1 MDGFLCVMVTT
12 EKTPDSVVDWV
23 GRMPRPVRPYLRL
36 MRADRPAGFW
46 LLLWPCLWSVAF
58 ALSPA
63 YVDFWR
69 FCALFLAGSI
79 LMRGA
84 GCTWNDIVD
93 RKMDAA
99 VARTAM
105 RPIPAG
111 EVSVLQALLFS
122 VALSLAGLFVLL
134 SFNGFTVWLGI
145 LSLLPVAVYP
155 FAKRVTN
162 WPQAV
167 LGLTF
172 NWGALMGWAAV
183 HGSLSAVPIVL
194 YAAAFF
200 WTLGYDTIYAHQD
213 KEDDAI
219 IGVKSTALRL
229 GRATKPWLVG
239 FYGVFLF
246 GTLAAGYAAGLGW
259 GFYVGLVALA
269 LHLVWQIKAVD
280 IDDPARCL
288 HVFRANSIIGWI
300 LFLSAI
306 AGQFTAG

>member
-1 MDGFLCVMVTT
+1 MADTV
-12 EKTPDSVVDWV
+12 KTPDSVVDWV

-46 LLLWPCLWSVAF
+46 LLMWPCLWSTAF
-58 ALSPA
+58 ALSPGS
-63 YVDFWR
+63 YDFWR
-69 FCALFLAGSI
+69 LCALFLLGAI
-79 LMRGA
+79 VMRGA

-111 EVSVLQALLFS
+111 EVSVIEALLFA
-122 VALSLAGLFVLL
+122 VGLSLAGLAILL

-155 FAKRVTN
+155 FAKRVTF

-183 HGSLSAVPIVL
+183 YGSLSVAPLVL
-194 YAAAFF
+194 YGASVF

-213 KEDDAI
+213 KQDDAI

-229 GRATKPWLVG
+229 GEATKPWLIG
-239 FYGVFLF
+239 FYGLF
-246 GTLAAGYAAGLGW
+246 WGGVLCAGLLTKSAW
-259 GFYVGLVALA
+259 GFYAGLIVLA
-269 LHLVWQIKAVD
+269 GHLIWQIRKVD

-288 HVFRANSIIGWI
+288 AVFRSNSIIGWI
-300 LFLSAI
+300 VFLSAV
-306 AGQFTAG
+306 AGQLTAN

>member
-1 MDGFLCVMVTT
+1 MT
-12 EKTPDSVVDWV
+12 EHVKTPDSVVDWV

-58 ALSPA
+58 ATSPD
-63 YVDFWR
+63 YFDFWR
-69 FCALFLAGSI
+69 FCALFFIGAI

-111 EVSVLQALLFS
+111 EVSVVQALLFA
-122 VALSLAGLFVLL
+122 VGLSLAGLLVLL
-134 SFNGFTVWLGI
+134 AFNSFTIWLGI
-145 LSLLPVAVYP
+145 LSLVPVAIYP

-183 HGSLSAVPIVL
+183 YGSLSAAPLVL

-219 IGVKSTALRL
+219 IGVKSTALKL
-229 GRATKPWLVG
+229 GHRTKPWLVG
-239 FYGVFLF
+239 FYGVFL
-246 GTLAAGYAAGLGW
+246 GGALIAGLLAGLDW
-259 GFYVGLVALA
+259 GYYVGLIFLA
-269 LHLVWQIKAVD
+269 LHLLWQIKAVD

-288 HVFRANSIIGWI
+288 RVFRSNSIIGWI
-300 LFLSAI
+300 VFLSAI
-306 AGQFTAG
+306 TGQLTA

>member
-1 MDGFLCVMVTT
+1 MLEQV
-12 EKTPDSVVDWV
+12 KTPDSVVGWV

-36 MRADRPAGFW
+36 IRADRPAGFW

-58 ALSPA
+58 AISPDHF
-63 YVDFWR
+63 DFWR
-69 FCALFLAGSI
+69 FCALFFIGAI

-111 EVSVLQALLFS
+111 EVSVVQALLFA
-122 VALSLAGLFVLL
+122 VGLSLAGLLVLL
-134 SFNGFTVWLGI
+134 AFNSFTIWLGI
-145 LSLLPVAVYP
+145 LSLVPVAIYP

-183 HGSLSAVPIVL
+183 YGSLSAAPLVL

-219 IGVKSTALRL
+219 IGVKSTALKL
-229 GRATKPWLVG
+229 GHRTKPWLVG
-239 FYGVFLF
+239 FYGVFL
-246 GTLAAGYAAGLGW
+246 GGALIAGLLAGLGW
-259 GFYVGLVALA
+259 GYYVGLIFLA
-269 LHLVWQIKAVD
+269 LHLLWQIKAVA

-288 HVFRANSIIGWI
+288 LVFRSNSIIGWI
-300 LFLSAI
+300 VFLSAI
-306 AGQFTAG
+306 AGQLTA

>member
-1 MDGFLCVMVTT
+1 MLEQM
-12 EKTPDSVVDWV
+12 KTPDSVVGWV

-46 LLLWPCLWSVAF
+46 LLLWPCLWSVAL
-58 ALSPA
+58 ALSPV
-63 YVDFWR
+63 YYDFWY
-69 FCALFLAGSI
+69 FCALFLIGAI

-93 RKMDAA
+93 RKMDSA

-111 EVSVLQALLFS
+111 EVSVGQALLFA
-122 VALSLAGLFVLL
+122 VVLSFSGLFVLL
-134 SFNGFTVWLGI
+134 AFNAFTIRLGI
-145 LSLLPVAVYP
+145 LSLVPVAVYP
-155 FAKRVTN
+155 FAKRITF

-172 NWGALMGWAAV
+172 NWGALMGWAAIY
-183 HGSLSAVPIVL
+183 GSLSAAPLIL

-219 IGVKSTALRL
+219 VGVKSTALRL
-229 GRATKPWLVG
+229 GSATKPYLFG
-239 FYGVFLF
+239 FYTIFAV
-246 GTLAAGYAAGLGW
+246 GTVIAGELAGLGW
-259 GFYVGLVALA
+259 GLYIGVVALVV
-269 LHLVWQIKAVD
+269 HLLWQIRAVD
-280 IDDPARCL
+280 INDPARCL
-288 HVFRANSIIGWI
+288 LVFRSNSFIGWI
-300 LFLSAI
+300 VFLSII
-306 AGQFTAG
+306 AGQMTSL